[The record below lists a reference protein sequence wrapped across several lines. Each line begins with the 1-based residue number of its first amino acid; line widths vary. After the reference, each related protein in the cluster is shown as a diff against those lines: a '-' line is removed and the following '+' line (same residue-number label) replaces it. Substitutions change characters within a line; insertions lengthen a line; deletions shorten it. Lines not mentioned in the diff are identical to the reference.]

1 MEEAI
6 KRRLDQELG
15 IKDDL
20 ELHLVLPDYRYRFE
34 RDGIVENEY
43 CPVYIAKTNGVN
55 PKLNRDEVEAIHWIS
70 WFDFLKIAEQNIKE
84 YSEWSL
90 DEARL
95 LENNPMFNNLW
106 QMWYNQEA

>member
-1 MEEAI
+1 
-6 KRRLDQELG
+6 
-15 IKDDL
+15 
-20 ELHLVLPDYRYRFE
+20 
-34 RDGIVENEY
+34 
-43 CPVYIAKTNGVN
+43 
-55 PKLNRDEVEAIHWIS
+55 LNRDEVEAIHWIS